1 VLSLGLHTQAN
12 RQLRRPIKLVLYDLM
27 TNELC
32 KFCVIASGT
41 SDAEVVA
48 VTDRCIAFVPIDMAS
63 KGHLLL
69 IPKDHF
75 ETILDTPNEILES
88 LMVFAKNLSI
98 SLQTKSEVSGVNL
111 LHASGESAQQSV
123 QHFHI
128 HLLPRFDKDGL
139 DAWPK
144 LPGSREKLEVSHEF
158 I

>member
-1 VLSLGLHTQAN
+1 
-12 RQLRRPIKLVLYDLM
+12 M
-27 TNELC
+27 TNEPC
-32 KFCVIASGT
+32 KFCAIAAGT

-48 VTDRCIAFVPIDMAS
+48 VTDQCIAFVPIDMAS

-69 IPKDHF
+69 IPKDHY
-75 ETILDTPNEILES
+75 ETILDIPNETLES
-88 LMVFAKNLSI
+88 LMVFAKNLSF
-98 SLQTKSEVSGVNL
+98 SLQTKTEVSGVNL

-144 LPGSREKLEVSHEF
+144 LPGSREKLEVLHEF